1 MGKSSNRDFI
11 IPIKGLSIGKHD
23 YCFSIDNTFFD
34 TFEESLIQNANLE
47 VKLVLERASTWMKL
61 ESEIKGDVGVECDRC
76 LEELL
81 LPIDTKASLLI
92 KFVKSEQEEEEDDEI
107 ITLDPSESELDLKQ
121 FLYDYICLALPLQ
134 RIHKKGE
141 CNPEMIAR
149 LESSSGEKKNGEAD
163 SPFGKL
169 KNLLN

>member
-34 TFEESLIQNANLE
+34 TFEDPLIQNANLE

-121 FLYDYICLALPLQ
+121 FFYDYICLALPLQ

-149 LESSSGEKKNGEAD
+149 LESSSVEKKNGEAD